1 MKKLVIIAVVLVASL
16 YACGAGV
23 MQKDRN
29 GNIFPDVA
37 PLAFGTASSTKANIT
52 LSTSTYARVRLQPSA
67 AVTVTVN
74 GAGASWPI
82 AANAIQTYH
91 IPTAT
96 TSLVFAV
103 TSSATKTKL
112 YYQSE

>member
-1 MKKLVIIAVVLVASL
+1 MKKLVLIAVILIASL

-29 GNIFPDVA
+29 GNVFPDVA
-37 PLAFGTASSTKANIT
+37 PLAFGILSSTKANLT
-52 LSTSTYARVRLQPSA
+52 LSTSTYARVRIQPSA
-67 AVTVTVN
+67 AVTVNVN
-74 GAGASWPI
+74 GAGPTWPI

-91 IPTAT
+91 IATAT

-112 YYQSE
+112 YYQGE